1 MEWFHMQMEASF
13 GCTAFARGVSLCRL
27 ARSEPWRVPSL
38 AAADERLEKKQ
49 KQKNAAILNGLHQR
63 ATSGGP
69 VVSCTRRT
77 KGRGRGEPLESG

>member
-38 AAADERLEKKQ
+38 AAADARLEKKQ
-49 KQKNAAILNGLHQR
+49 KQKKRRHFEWLASESHVR
-63 ATSGGP
+63 GG
-69 VVSCTRRT
+69 R
-77 KGRGRGEPLESG
+77 